1 MLGSVEMI
9 DAKGEPT
16 AMFVLQGF
24 VRNQGDGWSFA
35 LDYLDRVL
43 GQLEMVPISIEV
55 DVEDLHAMF
64 RGLSQTL
71 GTRIGE
77 LHQAFA
83 LPVEDPAFQP
93 EPVTESDACL
103 EGVGWPAGGP
113 GARGASAG
121 FRDGYAFS
129 DARFDVETLLGRWAE
144 VDKTIEAALPNI
156 PEINKT
162 RLHGDMH
169 LGQVVVVRDDFT
181 SSTSKASLCEAWT
194 SAREALAVA

>member
-1 MLGSVEMI
+1 MLGWVEMI

-93 EPVTESDACL
+93 EPVTETDCLPGRRRLACRR
-103 EGVGWPAGGP
+103 P
-113 GARGASAG
+113 RRTRRFSG
-121 FRDGYAFS
+121 FSR
-129 DARFDVETLLGRWAE
+129 RVRLLR
-144 VDKTIEAALPNI
+144 THAL
-156 PEINKT
+156 
-162 RLHGDMH
+162 
-169 LGQVVVVRDDFT
+169 
-181 SSTSKASLCEAWT
+181 TSKLC
-194 SAREALAVA
+194 

>member
-1 MLGSVEMI
+1 M
-9 DAKGEPT
+9 
-16 AMFVLQGF
+16 
-24 VRNQGDGWSFA
+24 RNQGDGWSFA

-93 EPVTESDACL
+93 EPVTETDVLAWKAS
-103 EGVGWPAGGP
+103 VGLQAAQAHAALQRVFETGTLSP
-113 GARGASAG
+113 
-121 FRDGYAFS
+121 
-129 DARFDVETLLGRWAE
+129 DARFDVETLLSRWAE

-169 LGQVVVVRDDFT
+169 LGQVVVVRDDFHIPRLRRR
-181 SSTSKASLCEAWT
+181 ASAKH
-194 SAREALAVA
+194 

>member
-1 MLGSVEMI
+1 M
-9 DAKGEPT
+9 
-16 AMFVLQGF
+16 
-24 VRNQGDGWSFA
+24 RNQGDGWSFA

-93 EPVTESDACL
+93 EPVTESDVLDL
-103 EGVGWPAGGP
+103 EGVDWPAGGP

-129 DARFDVETLLGRWAE
+129 GRTL
-144 VDKTIEAALPNI
+144 
-156 PEINKT
+156 
-162 RLHGDMH
+162 
-169 LGQVVVVRDDFT
+169 
-181 SSTSKASLCEAWT
+181 
-194 SAREALAVA
+194 